1 MAPSAEWGYIR
12 LMATT
17 ETTLDAEFEAF
28 LREEGIDP
36 ERVKAQQAEMA
47 KFKRTP
53 EEEAKLAAER
63 EELRESTEAHNKLL
77 AERGSLADHVRD
89 YELERERRRS

>member
-1 MAPSAEWGYIR
+1 
-12 LMATT
+12 MATT
-17 ETTLDAEFEAF
+17 ESPWDEEFEAF

-36 ERVKAQQAEMA
+36 EWVKAQQAEMA

-63 EELRESTEAHNKLL
+63 EELRESTASQNALW
-77 AERGSLADHVRD
+77 AERGSLADHVRA
-89 YELERERRRS
+89 YELERDRGRS